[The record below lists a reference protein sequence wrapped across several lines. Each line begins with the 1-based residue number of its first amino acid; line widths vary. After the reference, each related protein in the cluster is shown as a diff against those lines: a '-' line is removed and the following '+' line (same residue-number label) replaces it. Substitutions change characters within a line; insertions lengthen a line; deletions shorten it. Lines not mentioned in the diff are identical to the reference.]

1 MPRLWLGWIVTAKI
15 HEIDPGPDTPQI
27 VRMIVE
33 IPKNSRNKYE
43 YDKELGIFRL
53 DRFLYSPMHYPGDYG
68 FIPGTLGEDGDPL
81 DVLTV
86 VEEPSFSG
94 CLVEVRPVGV
104 LRMIDRSQRDQKILA
119 VQQHNPRYDG
129 IDTVKQLFPHL
140 RREIEHFFTIYKE
153 LEKKKTKI
161 LGWSAAGEAHRII
174 TASRRRYLAKE
185 RQN

>member
-1 MPRLWLGWIVTAKI
+1 MTAKI
-15 HEIDPGPDTPQI
+15 HEIDPGPQTPKI

-94 CLVEVRPVGV
+94 CMVEVRPVGV
-104 LRMIDRSQRDQKILA
+104 LRMIDKSKRDQKILA
-119 VQQHNPRYDG
+119 VQQNNPLYNG
-129 IDTVKQLFPHL
+129 INTAKQLFPHL

-153 LEKKKTKI
+153 LEHKKTRI
-161 LGWSAAGEAHRII
+161 LGWSSAAAAHGVIM
-174 TASRRRYLAKE
+174 ASRKRYLNQRSEAGF
-185 RQN
+185 

>member
-1 MPRLWLGWIVTAKI
+1 MRTKI
-15 HEIDPGPDTPQI
+15 HEIDPGPSTPKI

-43 YDKELGIFRL
+43 YDKQFGIFRL

-81 DVLTV
+81 DVLTI

-94 CLVEVRPVGV
+94 CMVEVRPVGV
-104 LRMIDRSQRDQKILA
+104 LRMIDREQRDQKVLA
-119 VQQHNPRYDG
+119 VQQNNPLYNG
-129 IDTVKQLFPHL
+129 INTTNQLFPHL

-153 LEKKKTKI
+153 LERKKTKI
-161 LGWSAAGEAHRII
+161 LGWSNAAAAHKVIV
-174 TASRRRYLAKE
+174 ASRKRYLE
-185 RQN
+185 EQGRG

>member
-1 MPRLWLGWIVTAKI
+1 MRERRRDYSLVRSCPAGIAISLALALESWLGWIVSAKI
-15 HEIDPGPDTPQI
+15 HNIDPGPGTPKI

-43 YDKELGIFRL
+43 YDEELGIFRL

-86 VEEPSFSG
+86 AEEPSFSG
-94 CLVEVRPVGV
+94 CLVDVRPVGV
-104 LRMIDRSQRDQKILA
+104 LRMIDRAQRDQKILA

-129 IDTVKQLFPHL
+129 IRTVNQLFPS
-140 RREIEHFFTIYKE
+140 E
-153 LEKKKTKI
+153 
-161 LGWSAAGEAHRII
+161 AG
-174 TASRRRYLAKE
+174 
-185 RQN
+185 N

>member
-1 MPRLWLGWIVTAKI
+1 MATKI
-15 HEIDPGPDTPQI
+15 HDIDPGPHTPKI

-43 YDKELGIFRL
+43 YDKGFGIFRL

-94 CLVEVRPVGV
+94 CMVEVRPVGL

-119 VQQHNPRYDG
+119 VQQHNPQYNG
-129 IDTVKQLFPHL
+129 INTAKQLFPHL

-153 LEKKKTKI
+153 LEHKKTRI
-161 LGWSAAGEAHRII
+161 LGWGDAAAARKVIM
-174 TASRRRYLAKE
+174 ASRKRYLAE
-185 RQN
+185 QGQS